1 MNNKDKLIV
10 VCGLTI
16 VIGFFI
22 FLGHQ
27 TIYDKEDIKSEM
39 MTPILPP
46 QSVVALNATHV
57 ICLSSNLECYMT
69 ENILIDG
76 GYELY
81 SKSLDLRLFVKYYQK
96 IDDAFI
102 PSVSGFCNSDIC
114 FENPD
119 DILFVSISTQEPDFD
134 ILNYKKI
141 EREDSDLF
149 DYEPAVNSTMLDFVL
164 TKNYN
169 DRFHHPAF
177 ININNNTKGSFVF
190 PVDISGYSEPEWLEK
205 EPFDFR
211 IFLFSNS
218 TQQSNSSVK
227 ENEK

>member
-1 MNNKDKLIV
+1 MNKKDKLV
-10 VCGLTI
+10 LVFGLTI
-16 VIGFFI
+16 VSAFFI
-22 FLGHQ
+22 FLGYE
-27 TIYDKEDIKSEM
+27 TISDKEDEDIQSKI
-39 MTPILPP
+39 TPMLPP
-46 QSVVALNATHV
+46 QPPVALNATHV
-57 ICLSSNLECYMT
+57 ICLSQNLECYMT

-96 IDDAFI
+96 INDAFI
-102 PSVSGFCNSDIC
+102 PSVSGFCSSDIC

-218 TQQSNSSVK
+218 TQQSIN
-227 ENEK
+227 NGMNQ